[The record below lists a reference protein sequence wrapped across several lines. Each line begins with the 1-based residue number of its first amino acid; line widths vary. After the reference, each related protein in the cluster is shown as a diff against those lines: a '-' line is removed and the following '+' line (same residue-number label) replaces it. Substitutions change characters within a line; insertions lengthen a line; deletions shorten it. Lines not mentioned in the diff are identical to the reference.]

1 MSLISN
7 AQVADSVPTSARIIL
22 FEEDVDS
29 ITLNTDLKVFV
40 SRNNGTTFSQVTLE
54 DEGNYIT
61 GARILSGVVDIS
73 AQPSG
78 SNIKYKIEGLNSKNL
93 KIHGTAVS
101 WK

>member
-1 MSLISN
+1 MTLLSN
-7 AQVADSVPTSARIIL
+7 SQTAEAVPTSARLVL

-29 ITLNTDLKVFV
+29 VTLNTDLKAYV
-40 SRNNGTTFSQVTLE
+40 SRDNGTTYSQVTLE

-61 GARILSGVVDIS
+61 TARILQGVVDIS
-73 AQPSG
+73 GQPSG
-78 SNIKYKIEGLNSKNL
+78 TNIKYKVETLNNKDL